1 MKIVESLNSNAG
13 YLSAIHRARMLEVAV
28 ASAEEGRPVID
39 FAQKIHEIG
48 NFQQRIKART
58 KQGDVPKHLQSVHRL
73 LEGML
78 DDLTKRVSILS
89 KRTIA
94 VSVPEKNGLGLN
106 ITLSGLGLA
115 AAGGL
120 GLFLFW
126 PTKKPDVF
134 SEEKSRQTA
143 EEETPPPD
151 EPSAPLLE
159 EETHVEEEPQ
169 DQIREEAARLSEDEE
184 IPSTEP
190 TDEPSPPLAEEELQ
204 DQIREDEA
212 RPSDDEEIS
221 STEPSPLLAEE
232 ELHLESKMA
241 QKTIAEYVRDLF
253 VLLEIG
259 LAGHAIDRAKPW
271 MALVGL
277 HRAFHV
283 ARLSN
288 IAPELT
294 KTMPHLAAEMER
306 AAALYSQIE
315 ANMPISASRVLEG
328 MTSLDRLALVGFL
341 DLVPNIPAVQGL
353 AHAGIPGLS
362 FLASD
367 FAWSFIKFIPFLE
380 SALPLSSSNEP
391 AGGTPDAEFTEY
403 VRDLSLIG
411 EIYLASRAIQNA
423 KSFLMLTAVHRFFH
437 IIKLCNL
444 TENLREKMPLL
455 VDGVE
460 KAADA
465 YSWIEEKLPFST
477 SEILERMTHL
487 DSWAAVGFLDLIR
500 NAPGVQTWTGGIPIL
515 SSLLTDRAWSI
526 VRLSPFL
533 LGPVALSLANI
544 PFG

>member
-1 MKIVESLNSNAG
+1 MCCYYFIYMKIIESLDSNES

-28 ASAEEGRPVID
+28 ASAEEGRPCID

-48 NFQQRIKART
+48 NFQQRIKAKT
-58 KQGDVPKHLQSVHRL
+58 KQGAIPRHLQNVHRL
-73 LEGML
+73 LEGLL

-89 KRTIA
+89 KKAI
-94 VSVPEKNGLGLN
+94 VSNAPLPEKSGSGLSM
-106 ITLSGLGLA
+106 TLSGLGLV

-120 GLFLFW
+120 GLFFFRS
-126 PTKKPDVF
+126 TKKPDVF
-134 SEEKSRQTA
+134 PEEKPQQT
-143 EEETPPPD
+143 EEEEIRPPD
-151 EPSAPLLE
+151 EPSAPLPE
-159 EETHVEEEPQ
+159 EELHVEEK
-169 DQIREEAARLSEDEE
+169 
-184 IPSTEP
+184 
-190 TDEPSPPLAEEELQ
+190 LQ
-204 DQIREDEA
+204 DQVREEEV
-212 RPSDDEEIS
+212 RPSDDEEIPS
-221 STEPSPLLAEE
+221 AEPPDEPSAPLPEE
-232 ELHLESKMA
+232 EPHFESHMD
-241 QKTIAEYVRDLF
+241 QKTIAGCVRDLF

-271 MALVGL
+271 MALAGL

-288 IAPELT
+288 VAPELT

-306 AAALYSQIE
+306 AAGLYSQIE
-315 ANMPISASRVLEG
+315 TNMPISASRVLEG

-380 SALPLSSSNEP
+380 SALPISSSNKP
-391 AGGTPDAEFTEY
+391 AGGTPDAEFTGY
-403 VRDLSLIG
+403 VRDLSLIA

-423 KSFLMLTAVHRFFH
+423 KSFLTLTAAHRFFQ
-437 IIKLCNL
+437 IVKLCSL

-460 KAADA
+460 RAADA

-477 SEILERMTHL
+477 SQILERMTHL

-515 SSLLTDRAWSI
+515 SSLLADRAWSI

-533 LGPVALSLANI
+533 LGPVALSL
-544 PFG
+544 